1 MSDVTPDR
9 STTSGSSD
17 NPTGGLLAGVRVLDC
32 SILGPGALAGFLVDL
47 GAEVI
52 KVEPPGG
59 DYVRAMTWPIVH
71 DTDDQ
76 GAPRST
82 SLMHLHLNRG
92 KRSVV
97 IDLKTDE
104 GMALFADLVA
114 ASDVVVEGMRPG
126 FLDKRGFTFE
136 RLCEINPSVVVCSLS
151 GFGATGPYRDLPS
164 HGVAYDAWCGAVGPI
179 TDDEGFTHIP
189 DQVNVGITA
198 GPAFAAL
205 GILAALV
212 RARTTGE
219 PARMELAQSD
229 AAAYFDWY
237 RIETE
242 RAYQRPESEV
252 SGNASDDGVR
262 RAAGLGGMREG
273 VRYQFYATAD
283 GHVLFMASEQ
293 VFWKRFCQGVDRMDL
308 FERWPGAKLADHA
321 RGNRELQAELRT
333 IFASRT
339 SAEWIA
345 FASEH
350 DTTIAPVNTPSTLI
364 DDPQFAHRF
373 TWVDADQLG
382 ADQLLMPLFVGDE
395 PPQVPWRA
403 PDPGQHTD
411 QVLRDVLGLDD
422 QRIAELR
429 STGAVG

>member
-1 MSDVTPDR
+1 MS
-9 STTSGSSD
+9 GY
-17 NPTGGLLAGVRVLDC
+17 LEGVRVLDC
-32 SILGPGALAGFLVDL
+32 SILGPGALAGFLVDF

-71 DTDDQ
+71 DT
-76 GAPRST
+76 APDGSARSN

-92 KRSVV
+92 KKSVV
-97 IDLKTDE
+97 VDLKSEE
-104 GMALFADLVA
+104 GTAVFADLVA
-114 ASDVVVEGMRPG
+114 SCDVVVEGMRPG

-136 RLCEINPSVVVCSLS
+136 RLCELNPSVVVCSLS

-164 HGVAYDAWCGAVGPI
+164 HGVAYDAWAGGVFPE
-179 TDDEGFTHIP
+179 TDAEGFARIP
-189 DQVNVGITA
+189 DRVNIGITA

-205 GILAALV
+205 GILAAVV
-212 RARTTGE
+212 RARTSGR
-219 PARMELAQSD
+219 PARMEVAQSD

-293 VFWKRFCQGVDRMDL
+293 IFWKRFCEGVGRTDL
-308 FERWPGAKLADHA
+308 FEKWPGAKVADHA
-321 RGNRELQAELRT
+321 RANTELQAELRD
-333 IFASRT
+333 IFAGRT

-345 FASEH
+345 FAHEH
-350 DTTIAPVNTPSTLI
+350 DTTIAPVNTPASLI
-364 DDPQFAHRF
+364 DDPQFADRF
-373 TWVDADQLG
+373 TWVGAEQLG
-382 ADQLLMPLFVGDE
+382 ADQLL
-395 PPQVPWRA
+395 VPIVADGEQPTVPTRA
-403 PDPGQHTD
+403 PEVGEHTD
-411 QVLRDVLGLDD
+411 EVLRDVCGYDEA
-422 QRIAELR
+422 RITALR
-429 STGAVG
+429 ETGAVG

>member
-1 MSDVTPDR
+1 MAPSPSSSPPSPSDP
-9 STTSGSSD
+9 
-17 NPTGGLLAGVRVLDC
+17 GLLAGVRVLDC
-32 SILGPGALAGFLVDL
+32 SILGPGALGGFLVDL

-59 DYVRAMTWPIVH
+59 DYVRVMTWPIVH
-71 DTDDQ
+71 DTDDD
-76 GAPRST
+76 GSPRSN

-104 GMALFADLVA
+104 GLGVFADLVT
-114 ASDVVVEGMRPG
+114 ASDVVLEGMRPG

-136 RLCEINPSVVVCSLS
+136 RLCELNPAIVVCSLS

-164 HGVAYDAWCGAVGPI
+164 HGVAYDAWSGAVTPEV
-179 TDDEGFTHIP
+179 DEEGFARIP
-189 DQVNVGITA
+189 DRVNIGITA

-205 GILAALV
+205 GVVAALV
-212 RARTTGE
+212 RARTTGD
-219 PARMELAQSD
+219 PARLEVAQSD

-242 RAYQRPESEV
+242 RAYLRPEAEV

-293 VFWKRFCQGVDRMDL
+293 IFWRRFCEGVQRMDL
-308 FERWPGAKLADHA
+308 FERWPGASVADHA
-321 RGNRELQAELRT
+321 RGNTELQAELRA
-333 IFASRT
+333 IFATRT

-345 FASEH
+345 FAGEH
-350 DTTIAPVNTPSTLI
+350 DTTIAPANTAQTLL
-364 DDPQFAHRF
+364 DDPQFADRF
-373 TWVDADQLG
+373 SWVGAERLG
-382 ADQLLMPLFVGDE
+382 ADQLLLPVFTPGEE
-395 PPQVPWRA
+395 PPVPDRA
-403 PDPGQHTD
+403 PDVGADTD
-411 QVLRDVLGLDD
+411 AVLAGVLGYDVERISRLRD
-422 QRIAELR
+422 A
-429 STGAVG
+429 GAVS